1 MAELTPGWR
10 KSSYSMDSGNANC
23 VEVGSAPGTV
33 LVRDTINR
41 DGDTL
46 SVSASAWSTFISDV
60 K

>member
-10 KSSYSMDSGNANC
+10 KSSHSIDNGNANC

-33 LVRDTINR
+33 LVRDTTNR
-41 DGDTL
+41 DGGTL